1 MLTIEEEKIPE
12 TGMLIDRKLY
22 SKFEDKVRQDPNV
35 KKMMEDLDID
45 KLEWY
50 LKDQVFDKP
59 TEYFN
64 IPKLEQ
70 SLGIDRRITVREV
83 AMNILGLL
91 TGYKSKKEKLIDEFN
106 NFKLL
111 NKEELEKYAG
121 KQIDDIEIVFEAYIV
136 DEFVRECVYTKN
148 YAPLFNSFL
157 KQSLRDLHD
166 VRLKNKPILEYIKD
180 YVAENDINC
189 DNYKRR

>member
-1 MLTIEEEKIPE
+1 M
-12 TGMLIDRKLY
+12 
-22 SKFEDKVRQDPNV
+22 
-35 KKMMEDLDID
+35 
-45 KLEWY
+45 
-50 LKDQVFDKP
+50 
-59 TEYFN
+59 
-64 IPKLEQ
+64 
-70 SLGIDRRITVREV
+70 
-83 AMNILGLL
+83 
-91 TGYKSKKEKLIDEFN
+91 
-106 NFKLL
+106 
-111 NKEELEKYAG
+111 EKYAG